1 MGIAMV
7 SVALNSWF
15 TSHFCLFLHLSVCL
29 LSVCVSVYIP
39 FCLSTSCLLVYMYT
53 YILENIL
60 KAKEEKSNGKWK
72 ILYNNMGQFN
82 VVSKKKTKLDSIY

>member
-1 MGIAMV
+1 MV

-15 TSHFCLFLHLSVCL
+15 TSHFCLFLHLSVRL

-53 YILENIL
+53 YILDNIL

-72 ILYNNMGQFN
+72 ILYNNMGQSN